1 MSFFTRELKN
11 LWDYFSTTDEERANR
26 RAAEMERRSRIIEEA
41 NRRIIEEANRRRIER
56 GEIFPPLKE
65 EPILSQRPSIADSI
79 KPVRDNV
86 ENEVIPGFIP
96 KAPPAPPLP
105 DSLHVKPTEKDT
117 RPVNIAPTNVNLT
130 DLQKIKDYESR
141 NGSMNLG
148 ISLGPSLGPSSTPS
162 RNELLES
169 IQKGTTLKPVKLS
182 STRSPEK
189 SFLDDIKS
197 GMNLQKPKPKP
208 NKPIPLS
215 KPKSLSFNDMLLNNP
230 KFKRL
235 SQLTETK
242 DDWETGEGRR
252 KRKPKKKKVMKRK
265 SLYEYY

>member
-11 LWDYFSTTDEERANR
+11 LWDYFSTTDEERAAQ
-26 RAAEMERRSRIIEEA
+26 RAAELERR
-41 NRRIIEEANRRRIER
+41 NRIIEEANRRRIER

-65 EPILSQRPSIADSI
+65 EPVLSQRPTIADSI
-79 KPVRDNV
+79 KPVRDNI

-117 RPVNIAPTNVNLT
+117 RPVNLAPTLQNLS
-130 DLQKIKDYESR
+130 DIEKIKNYEDKH
-141 NGSMNLG
+141 GSMNLG

-162 RNELLES
+162 RNDLLES
-169 IQKGTTLKPVKLS
+169 IQRGTTLKPVKLS

-189 SFLDDIKS
+189 TLLDDIKS

-208 NKPIPLS
+208 NKPIPLG
-215 KPKSLSFNDMLLNNP
+215 KPKPKPLSFNEMLLNNP

-252 KRKPKKKKVMKRK
+252 KRKPKKKVTKRK
-265 SLYEYY
+265 SMYAYY

>member
-11 LWDYFSTTDEERANR
+11 LWDYFSTTDEERAAR
-26 RAAEMERRSRIIEEA
+26 RAAELERRS
-41 NRRIIEEANRRRIER
+41 RIIEEANRRRIER

-65 EPILSQRPSIADSI
+65 DKEDPILSQRPSIADSI

-86 ENEVIPGFIP
+86 EKEVISGFIP

-105 DSLHVKPTEKDT
+105 DSLYIKPTEKDT

-141 NGSMNLG
+141 NGPMNLG
-148 ISLGPSLGPSSTPS
+148 VSLGPSLGPSSTPS
-162 RNELLES
+162 RNELLDS
-169 IQKGTTLKPVKLS
+169 IQRGTTLKPVRIS

-189 SFLDDIKS
+189 TLLDDIKS

-208 NKPIPLS
+208 IPLG
-215 KPKSLSFNDMLLNNP
+215 KPKPKPLSFNEMLLNNP

-242 DDWETGEGRR
+242 DDWETEGDGRR
-252 KRKPKKKKVMKRK
+252 KKRKPKKRVTKRK
-265 SLYEYY
+265 SMYEYY

>member
-11 LWDYFSTTDEERANR
+11 LWDYFSTTDEERAAR
-26 RAAEMERRSRIIEEA
+26 RAAELERR
-41 NRRIIEEANRRRIER
+41 NRIIEEANRRRIER

-65 EPILSQRPSIADSI
+65 EPVLSQRPTIADSV

-86 ENEVIPGFIP
+86 EKEVIPGFIP

-141 NGSMNLG
+141 NGPMNLG
-148 ISLGPSLGPSSTPS
+148 VSLGPSSTPS
-162 RNELLES
+162 RNDLLES
-169 IQKGTTLKPVKLS
+169 IQRGTTLKPVRVS

-189 SFLDDIKS
+189 SLLDDIKS

-215 KPKSLSFNDMLLNNP
+215 KPKQLSFNEMILNNP

-252 KRKPKKKKVMKRK
+252 KRKPKKRVIRKK

>member
-26 RAAEMERRSRIIEEA
+26 RAAEMERR
-41 NRRIIEEANRRRIER
+41 NRIIEEANRRRIER
-56 GEIFPPLKE
+56 GEIFPPPLKE
-65 EPILSQRPSIADSI
+65 EPILSQRPTIADSI
-79 KPVRDNV
+79 KPVRDNA
-86 ENEVIPGFIP
+86 EKEVIPGFVP

-105 DSLHVKPTEKDT
+105 DSLYVKPTEKDT

-141 NGSMNLG
+141 NGPMNLG
-148 ISLGPSLGPSSTPS
+148 VSLGPSSTPS
-162 RNELLES
+162 RNDLLES
-169 IQKGTTLKPVKLS
+169 IQRGTTLKPVRVS

-189 SFLDDIKS
+189 SLLDDIKS
-197 GMNLQKPKPKP
+197 GMNLQKPKPR
-208 NKPIPLS
+208 PIPLS
-215 KPKSLSFNDMLLNNP
+215 KPKPKPLSFNEMLLSNP

-242 DDWETGEGRR
+242 DDWNTEGDGRR
-252 KRKPKKKKVMKRK
+252 KKRKPKKKVIKRK
-265 SLYEYY
+265 SMYEYY

>member
-11 LWDYFSTTDEERANR
+11 LWDYFSTTDEERAAQ
-26 RAAEMERRSRIIEEA
+26 RAAELERR
-41 NRRIIEEANRRRIER
+41 NRIIEEANRRRIER
-56 GEIFPPLKE
+56 GEIFPPLKVKE
-65 EPILSQRPSIADSI
+65 DKEDPILSQRPSIADSV
-79 KPVRDNV
+79 KLVRDNV
-86 ENEVIPGFIP
+86 EKEVIPGFIP

-105 DSLHVKPTEKDT
+105 DSLYIKPTEKDN

-130 DLQKIKDYESR
+130 DLQKIKDYESK
-141 NGSMNLG
+141 NGPMNLG

-162 RNELLES
+162 RNDLLES
-169 IQKGTTLKPVKLS
+169 IQRGTTLKPVRVS

-189 SFLDDIKS
+189 SLLDDIKS
-197 GMNLQKPKPKP
+197 GMNLQKPKPR
-208 NKPIPLS
+208 PIPLS
-215 KPKSLSFNDMLLNNP
+215 KPKPKPLSFNEMILNNP

-252 KRKPKKKKVMKRK
+252 KRKPKKRVIRKK

>member
-11 LWDYFSTTDEERANR
+11 LWDYFSTTDEERAAR
-26 RAAEMERRSRIIEEA
+26 RAAEMERR
-41 NRRIIEEANRRRIER
+41 NRIIEEANRRRIER
-56 GEIFPPLKE
+56 GEIFPPPKE
-65 EPILSQRPSIADSI
+65 EPVLSQRPSIADSI

-86 ENEVIPGFIP
+86 EKEVVPGFVP

-105 DSLHVKPTEKDT
+105 DSLYVKPTEKDT

-141 NGSMNLG
+141 NGPMNLG
-148 ISLGPSLGPSSTPS
+148 VSLGPSSTPS
-162 RNELLES
+162 RNDLLES
-169 IQKGTTLKPVKLS
+169 IQRGTTLKPVRVS

-189 SFLDDIKS
+189 SLLDDIKS
-197 GMNLQKPKPKP
+197 GMNLQKPKPR
-208 NKPIPLS
+208 PIPLS
-215 KPKSLSFNDMLLNNP
+215 KPKPKPLSFNEMLLSNP

-242 DDWETGEGRR
+242 DDWNTEGDGRR
-252 KRKPKKKKVMKRK
+252 KKRKPKKKVIKRK
-265 SLYEYY
+265 SMYKYY

>member
-11 LWDYFSTTDEERANR
+11 LWDYFSTTDEERAAL
-26 RAAEMERRSRIIEEA
+26 RAREMERRS
-41 NRRIIEEANRRRIER
+41 RIIEEANRRRIER

-65 EPILSQRPSIADSI
+65 DPVLSQRPSIADSI

-86 ENEVIPGFIP
+86 EKEVIPGFIP

-105 DSLHVKPTEKDT
+105 PDSLHIKPTEKDT
-117 RPVNIAPTNVNLT
+117 RPVNLAPTLQNLS
-130 DLQKIKDYESR
+130 DIEKIKNYEDKH
-141 NGSMNLG
+141 GSMNLG

-169 IQKGTTLKPVKLS
+169 IQRGTTLKPVRLS

-189 SFLDDIKS
+189 SLLDDIKS

-215 KPKSLSFNDMLLNNP
+215 KPKPLSFNDMLLNNP

-252 KRKPKKKKVMKRK
+252 KRKPKKRVTKRK

>member
-1 MSFFTRELKN
+1 MSFLTKELKN
-11 LWDYFSTTDEERANR
+11 LWDYFSTTDEERAAR
-26 RAAEMERRSRIIEEA
+26 RAAELERRS
-41 NRRIIEEANRRRIER
+41 RIIEEANRRRIER

-65 EPILSQRPSIADSI
+65 DKEDPILSQRPSIADSI

-86 ENEVIPGFIP
+86 EKEVISGFIP

-105 DSLHVKPTEKDT
+105 DSLYIKPTEKDT

-141 NGSMNLG
+141 NGPMNLG
-148 ISLGPSLGPSSTPS
+148 VSLGPSLGPSSTPS
-162 RNELLES
+162 RNELLDS
-169 IQKGTTLKPVKLS
+169 IQRGTTLKPVRIS

-189 SFLDDIKS
+189 TLLDDIKS

-208 NKPIPLS
+208 IPLG
-215 KPKSLSFNDMLLNNP
+215 KPKPKPLSFNEMLLNNP

-242 DDWETGEGRR
+242 DDWETEGDGRR
-252 KRKPKKKKVMKRK
+252 KKRKPKKRVTKRK
-265 SLYEYY
+265 SMYEYY